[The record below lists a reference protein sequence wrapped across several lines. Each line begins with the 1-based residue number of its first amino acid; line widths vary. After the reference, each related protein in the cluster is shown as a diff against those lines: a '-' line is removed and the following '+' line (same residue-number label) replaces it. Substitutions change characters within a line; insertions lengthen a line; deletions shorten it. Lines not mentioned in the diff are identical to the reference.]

1 MIDVV
6 EIKQAYVN
14 ERQKLDLQITKTFE
28 DEDKEAYKDVVFGV
42 YSKNDITVDDKVII
56 PEDGLVGTLTIDEN
70 GKNVE
75 QLDLPTGDY
84 YVKELETNVGFKL
97 DEEEHDFTF
106 NYDEDTTK
114 ATVIVPM
121 ELHNKKRRIE
131 LDVNKVDKDH
141 HDHCSDICSHF
152 SIFLYQSTTEIK
164 EDRQRAA
171 AGGIPDQ
178 ETRREEK
185 RIKEEKRIYQDKR
198 IY

>member
-1 MIDVV
+1 MKTKKL
-6 EIKQAYVN
+6 IKM
-14 ERQKLDLQITKTFE
+14 LT
-28 DEDKEAYKDVVFGV
+28 FGV

-97 DEEEHDFTF
+97 DEEEHDFAF

-141 HDHCSDICSHF
+141 HDHF
-152 SIFLYQSTTEIK
+152 LNGAIFEVYDKTAKSYVTTLVSGQLMIVGNDAN
-164 EDRQRAA
+164 EDMKSLRMKILQRSSK
-171 AGGIPDQ
+171 PL
-178 ETRREEK
+178 K
-185 RIKEEKRIYQDKR
+185 L
-198 IY
+198 